1 MTGIARDGAGGGIK
15 DMARKARVFIV
26 LLSRAMCVGSAL
38 GLVLLLTAEPALA
51 QKTTATIRISLRAV
65 SGPAASSVTVLAV
78 NTHSGFSTKGIA
90 RADGSFLLTGLE
102 PGEYV
107 LTVTQPGGKE
117 VYRKVVAQVGQTVD
131 LNINLEEEEALDL
144 GQGETLVV
152 QGKTPE
158 STTSEVATNV
168 SREEIENLPQ
178 SNRNFLNFAAL
189 APGVRVSND
198 EFNKNFSSGALEA
211 RSTNVFVDG
220 VSLKNNVIEGGLVGQ
235 DASRGNPF
243 PQLAVSGF
251 RVISQNYKA
260 EYEQA
265 NSAIISAST
274 RSGSNDFHG
283 DLFLT
288 FQNQALMAR
297 DEFAVMR
304 GELDRP
310 ELLRSQFGAAIGGPV
325 VKDKLHFFVT
335 YEGNL
340 QDRSNPVTIGNPTEE
355 NLSRFGE
362 FQGSFKSPF
371 REHLGFAKL
380 TWRPAD
386 NQTVDL
392 SASLRKETDIRSF
405 GGLVSVESA
414 EDVRNDVVT
423 TSARHQLRLGSL
435 TNEATFQYL
444 NSRFNPTAATPD
456 TVGRDYT
463 GVIRIG
469 GRDTSQDIRQQAF
482 TLRDDVTFADFDWA
496 GQHVVKTGAKL
507 SFQRYEVE
515 RTLYGNPVF
524 RYREEADEGLSYDF
538 PAEAS
543 YGVGDPKAASNN
555 TQVGVYVQDDWEIAK
570 KLTLNVGL
578 RWDVETNPL
587 NNDYVT
593 PDDVRA
599 AVEELA
605 GIVAQTNGPDF
616 FPVENYLTNGKQRPV
631 FLGAVQPRLG
641 VAFDVMGNG
650 HTVLV
655 AGAGRYY
662 DRTLFNTGV
671 DERLRLRYQ
680 VRTFQFS
687 ADGAPRGGQQTIAW
701 RPEYLSQQGLDA
713 LIDSGVA
720 PAPEI
725 YLLENDTRPQFSDQ
739 FSAGARQRVGP
750 VNSSVTL
757 THIRSKNGIG
767 FYPAN
772 RRSTGT
778 RDFIPTP
785 GGFGSVL
792 ISVDDR
798 TSVYSSVQVSA
809 EKPYSSELSGAGIEW
824 GASLAYTFGV
834 AKERGGTFNFDYPT
848 VKDSPLTPT
857 ATDERHRLVLSGIV
871 GLPLEFKLS
880 TLITL
885 GTGLPYTI
893 SDASKGFGPT
903 EFVLRTNGG
912 RAEGFIEFS
921 QVDVRL
927 AKSFTISKAHRL
939 NAFAECFNLFNAKNY
954 GGYDGFLPPEAEP
967 ANPKFG
973 MPTVLVGPPRSF
985 QFGMGYSF

>member
-1 MTGIARDGAGGGIK
+1 MTGIARDSSEDSIK
-15 DMARKARVFIV
+15 DMARSARA
-26 LLSRAMCVGSAL
+26 SSARGARAARIGSAW
-38 GLVLLLTAEPALA
+38 GLAVLLTAAPALA
-51 QKTTATIRISLRAV
+51 QKTTADIRVGLSKL
-65 SGPAASSVTVLAV
+65 SGPATGVTVVAV

-90 RADGSFLLTGLE
+90 RSDGSFFLTGLQ

-107 LTVTQPGGKE
+107 ITVTQPDGKE
-117 VYRKVVAQVGQTVD
+117 VYRTVTVQVGQTVD
-131 LNINLEEEEALDL
+131 VNINVEEEVALDL
-144 GQGETLVV
+144 GQGETLFV
-152 QGKTPE
+152 QGKAPE
-158 STTSEVATNV
+158 SSTSEVATNV
-168 SREEIENLPQ
+168 SREEIANLPQ

-198 EFNKNFSSGALEA
+198 EFNKNFASGALAA
-211 RSTNVFVDG
+211 RNTNVFVDG

-235 DASRGNPF
+235 DSSRGNPF

-251 RVISQNYKA
+251 RVITQNYKA

-265 NSAIISAST
+265 NAAIISAIT
-274 RSGSNDFHG
+274 RSGGNELQG

-297 DEFAVMR
+297 DHFALLR
-304 GELDRP
+304 GELERP
-310 ELLRSQFGAAIGGPV
+310 EQLRSQFGAALGGPV
-325 VKDKLHFFVT
+325 VKDTLHFFVT

-340 QDRSNPVTIGNPTEE
+340 QDRSNPVTLGNPTEE
-355 NLSRFGE
+355 NLSRFGQ
-362 FQGSFKSPF
+362 FQGNFGSPF

-380 TWRPAD
+380 TWRPAG
-386 NQTVDL
+386 NQTLDV
-392 SASLRKETDIRSF
+392 SASLRRETDIRSF
-405 GGLVSVESA
+405 GGVVSFESA
-414 EDVRNDVVT
+414 ENVRNNVIT

-435 TNEATFQYL
+435 TNEATLQFL
-444 NSRFNPTAATPD
+444 DSRFNPVATISD
-456 TVGRDYT
+456 VVGRDYE
-463 GVIRIG
+463 GVIRLG

-482 TLRDDVTFADFDWA
+482 TLRNDTTFANFDWA
-496 GQHVVKTGAKL
+496 GQHVVKAGAKL
-507 SFQRYEVE
+507 SFQHYQIE
-515 RTLYGNPVF
+515 RTQYGNPVF
-524 RYREEADEGLSYDF
+524 RFRQDAENGLSYDF

-543 YGVGDPKAASNN
+543 YGIGDPKAASNN
-555 TQVGVYVQDDWEIAK
+555 TQVGLYLQDDWEIAK
-570 KLTLNVGL
+570 RLTLNVGL

-593 PDDVRA
+593 PAEVRA

-616 FPVENYLTNGKQRPV
+616 FPVQNYLTNGKQRPV

-641 VAFDVMGNG
+641 AALDVMGNG
-650 HTVLV
+650 HTVLF

-671 DERLRLRYQ
+671 DERLRLQYQ
-680 VRTFQFS
+680 VRTFYFS
-687 ADGAPRGGQQTIAW
+687 QDGAPRFGQPTIAW
-701 RPEYLSQQGLDA
+701 RPEYLSREGLDS
-713 LIDSGVA
+713 LIASGVA

-725 YLLENDTRPQFSDQ
+725 FLLENDTRPQYSDQ
-739 FSAGARQRVGP
+739 FNAGVRQQVGP
-750 VNSSVTL
+750 VNTSVTL
-757 THIRSKNGIG
+757 THIRSRNGIG

-772 RRSTGT
+772 RLSTGS
-778 RDFIPTP
+778 RDYIPTP

-809 EKPYSSELSGAGIEW
+809 EKPFSNELSAGGISW

-834 AKERGGTFNFDYPT
+834 ARERGGDFNFDYPT
-848 VKDSPLTPT
+848 VKDSPITPT

-885 GTGLPYTI
+885 GSGLPYTI

-903 EFVLRTNGG
+903 EFVLRTHGG
-912 RAEGFIEFS
+912 RAEGFIQFS

-927 AKSFTISKAHRL
+927 AKDFTISKGHRI
-939 NAFAECFNLFNAKNY
+939 NAFAECFNLFNTKNF
-954 GGYDGFLPPEAEP
+954 GGYDGFIPPEDEP
-967 ANPKFG
+967 ANPNFG
-973 MPTVLVGPPRSF
+973 KPTILVGPPRSF

>member
-1 MTGIARDGAGGGIK
+1 MTGIARAGSEDNIQ
-15 DMARKARVFIV
+15 DVARKARVSMPLVSQVMRLGRV
-26 LLSRAMCVGSAL
+26 LGIAV
-38 GLVLLLTAEPALA
+38 LLTAAPALA
-51 QKTTATIRISLRAV
+51 QKTTAAIRVSLSSAPT
-65 SGPAASSVTVLAV
+65 PATGVTVLAV
-78 NTHSGFSTKGIA
+78 NTYSGFSAQGSA
-90 RADGSFLLTGLE
+90 RADGSYFLAGLQ

-107 LTVTQPGGKE
+107 ITVTQPGGKE
-117 VYRKVVAQVGQTVD
+117 VYRKVTVQVGQTVD
-131 LNINLEEEEALDL
+131 LKINLAEEVALDL
-144 GQGETLVV
+144 GQGETLLV
-152 QGKTPE
+152 QGKALE
-158 STTSEVATNV
+158 SSTSEVATNV

-243 PQLAVSGF
+243 PQLAVSEF

-265 NSAIISAST
+265 NSAIISAIT

-297 DEFAVMR
+297 DHFAVTR
-304 GELDRP
+304 GELERP
-310 ELLRSQFGAAIGGPV
+310 ELLRSQFGAALGGPL
-325 VKDKLHFFVT
+325 VKDTLHFFVT

-340 QDRSNPVTIGNPTEE
+340 QDRSNAVTIGNPTEE

-362 FQGSFKSPF
+362 YQGSFTSPF

-380 TWRPAD
+380 TWRPTN
-386 NQTVDL
+386 NQTLDL
-392 SASLRKETDIRSF
+392 SASLRTETDVRSF
-405 GGLVSVESA
+405 GGLISVESA
-414 EDVRNDVVT
+414 EDVRNNVIT

-444 NSRFNPTAATPD
+444 HSQFNPTAATPGGI
-456 TVGRDYT
+456 GRDYA

-482 TLRDDVTFADFDWA
+482 TLRDDTTFTNFEWA

-507 SFQRYEVE
+507 SFQRYEIE

-524 RYREEADEGLSYDF
+524 RFREEADNGLSYDF

-543 YGVGDPKAASNN
+543 YGIGDPKAASNN

-570 KLTLNVGL
+570 RLTLNVGL
-578 RWDVETNPL
+578 RWDIETNPL

-605 GIVAQTNGPDF
+605 DIVAETNGPGF
-616 FPVENYLTNGKQRPV
+616 FPVENYLTNGKQRPI

-641 VAFDVMGNG
+641 AAFDVMGNG
-650 HTVLV
+650 HTVLF

-687 ADGAPRGGQQTIAW
+687 ADGAPRQGQPTIAW
-701 RPEYLSQQGLDA
+701 RPEYLSQGGLDS

-725 YLLENDTRPQFSDQ
+725 FLLENDTRPQFSDQ
-739 FSAGARQRVGP
+739 FSAGLRQQVGP
-750 VNSSVTL
+750 VNTSATL
-757 THIRSKNGIG
+757 THIRSKNGVG

-772 RRSTGT
+772 RRSTGS

-798 TSVYSSVQVSA
+798 TSTYSSLQVSA
-809 EKPYSSELSGAGIEW
+809 EKPYSSELSSGNIQW

-834 AKERGGTFNFDYPT
+834 ARERGSAFNFDYPT

-857 ATDERHRLVLSGIV
+857 TTDERHRLVLSGIV
-871 GLPLEFKLS
+871 GLPLAFKLS

-893 SDASKGFGPT
+893 SDASQGFGPT
-903 EFVLRTNGG
+903 EYLLRTNGG
-912 RAEGFIEFS
+912 RADGFIQFS

-927 AKSFTISKAHRL
+927 AKDFTISKGHRI

-954 GGYDGFLPPEAEP
+954 GGYDGFIPPETEP

-973 MPTVLVGPPRSF
+973 MPSVLVGPPRSF